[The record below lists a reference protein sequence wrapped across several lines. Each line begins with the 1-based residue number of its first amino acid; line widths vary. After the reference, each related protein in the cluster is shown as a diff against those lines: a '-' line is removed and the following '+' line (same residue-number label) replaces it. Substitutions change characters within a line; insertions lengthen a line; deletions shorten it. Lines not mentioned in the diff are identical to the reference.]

1 MIKYILCHII
11 SMVTTKRVNISYK
24 YYFEKWGHSYK
35 LGVSV
40 SVTNPYL
47 YFKLYYNSGTEF
59 GFAGEC
65 KTSLPF
71 EFPTRTMV
79 LFCINYDEV
88 KGLFCEILTLRY
100 IKP

>member
-1 MIKYILCHII
+1 MAYFLAILNQNIYRYLITRMIIYLLIYHI
-11 SMVTTKRVNISYK
+11 
-24 YYFEKWGHSYK
+24 G
-35 LGVSV
+35 
-40 SVTNPYL
+40 
-47 YFKLYYNSGTEF
+47 
-59 GFAGEC
+59 C
-65 KTSLPF
+65 KSSLPF